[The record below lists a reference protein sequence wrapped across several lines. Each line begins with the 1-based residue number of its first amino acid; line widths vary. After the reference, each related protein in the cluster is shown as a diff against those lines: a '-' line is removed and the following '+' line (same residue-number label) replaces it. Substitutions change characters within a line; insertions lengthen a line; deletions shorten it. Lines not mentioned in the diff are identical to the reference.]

1 MMFLELPDARELD
14 VALVRD
20 PTSGDSA
27 RWRFLPDFIRD
38 KGRAEAPSNE
48 DPLHGRL
55 TIGEPSVQ
63 RLESDDLAD
72 DPDLA
77 GYVKSQ
83 MQTSSFALVALKAT
97 FRAQEKEAFY
107 KAWFQVTLERQDDL
121 ASPPVIAW
129 SMAPLQ
135 ETETTKA
142 TRKIAFQPK
151 VKIVSALDL
160 DPGLQ
165 VSKEETIERVSAVV
179 QGYYEGQS
187 TPAWEFRRGRTR
199 GIDGVV
205 FLSMV
210 VRVPAGAAARGLVSA
225 EATLRR
231 ARLGVIRYRADLA
244 DPRLGSF
251 SIL

>member
-20 PTSGDSA
+20 PTSGDLA

-48 DPLHGRL
+48 DPLQGRL

-97 FRAQEKEAFY
+97 FRAQEKEEFF

-165 VSKEETIERVSAVV
+165 VSKEETIGSAASLPRVQASTSASPSVA
-179 QGYYEGQS
+179 GHRPCS
-187 TPAWEFRRGRTR
+187 RAAW
-199 GIDGVV
+199 
-205 FLSMV
+205 
-210 VRVPAGAAARGLVSA
+210 
-225 EATLRR
+225 
-231 ARLGVIRYRADLA
+231 
-244 DPRLGSF
+244 
-251 SIL
+251 